1 MSAQLGSISLHLLP
15 NQDYCPQTPVA
26 FGRLACL
33 GRWSMSGSPA
43 GTVASTASLTHV
55 PVQSDTNDPHS
66 PRLAGGEGAS
76 AIQGGTV
83 GDKIEDIQNDWE

>member
-1 MSAQLGSISLHLLP
+1 
-15 NQDYCPQTPVA
+15 
-26 FGRLACL
+26 
-33 GRWSMSGSPA
+33 MSGSPA

-83 GDKIEDIQNDWE
+83 GDKIEDIQNDWEHDPANPRNWAPARKWITISLVS